1 MIGAIIPFT
10 DISKRTG
17 AYFPIQS
24 KNMNPR
30 RAKLNNRPDNYGK
43 HHRRKAQGCGGEDSR
58 EWRPGHN
65 SKRVS
70 VTWHYIN
77 SRPSVQVRRAFC
89 CAFPSFLLPMAQKMG
104 SKPRSCSKWSPWSS
118 RAPSYPVHLRL
129 ALSDP
134 CYAVTG
140 GVQAYRPGRRLER
153 LEELAKRGLATVFIQ
168 SESYQN
174 RRSVSGGSTHSLH
187 SDHRVRKCNYSNLL
201 LMCAGN
207 SRWNYNRNGNRSWCV
222 GIGYCNLYRCHHKL
236 CRIGVF
242 REIHRISELW
252 NS

>member
-1 MIGAIIPFT
+1 MRNTCCVAL
-10 DISKRTG
+10 
-17 AYFPIQS
+17 YQFPALCSSEAGTLLRINTQCL
-24 KNMNPR
+24 
-30 RAKLNNRPDNYGK
+30 RALSIAGK
-43 HHRRKAQGCGGEDSR
+43 AR
-58 EWRPGHN
+58 
-65 SKRVS
+65 KRV
-70 VTWHYIN
+70 
-77 SRPSVQVRRAFC
+77 
-89 CAFPSFLLPMAQKMG
+89 
-104 SKPRSCSKWSPWSS
+104 RS
-118 RAPSYPVHLRL
+118 A
-129 ALSDP
+129 
-134 CYAVTG
+134 
-140 GVQAYRPGRRLER
+140 PGRRLER

-174 RRSVSGGSTHSLH
+174 RRSVSGGATHSLH